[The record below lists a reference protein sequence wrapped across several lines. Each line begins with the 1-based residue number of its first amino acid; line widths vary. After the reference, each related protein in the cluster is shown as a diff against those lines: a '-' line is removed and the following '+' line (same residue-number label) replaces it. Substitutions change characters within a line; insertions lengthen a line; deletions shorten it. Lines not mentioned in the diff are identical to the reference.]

1 MPKVTRSGFIPKSS
15 GLPARM
21 RRGKLTAY
29 MDTSEFEHLFGVK
42 LTKDLG
48 DSIVRGLGKA
58 GKALMDDTVAD
69 LPTTPILTSAL
80 RASGAVFVDGKK
92 VADSSQN
99 NVGGAKD
106 FQAATAEATA
116 TSTTADI
123 VFNAPYA
130 AIQHEEFPVK
140 SEPTAG
146 MKYMETKLVENAL
159 KYFGIV
165 ADEVKL

>member
-1 MPKVTRSGFIPKSS
+1 MPDFTRSGFIPKSS
-15 GLPARM
+15 GLPSRM
-21 RRGKLTAY
+21 RRGKLMVY
-29 MDTSEFEHLFGVK
+29 MDTSEFEQLFGVK

-48 DSIVRGLGKA
+48 EKIVRGLGKA
-58 GKALMDDTVAD
+58 GKALMDDTVDD

-92 VADSSQN
+92 VADSSQR

-106 FQAATAEATA
+106 FQAVNAEPTA
-116 TSTTADI
+116 TSQTADI

-130 AIQHEEFPVK
+130 AKQHEEFPVK

-146 MKYMETKLVENAL
+146 MKFMEKKLVGNAL